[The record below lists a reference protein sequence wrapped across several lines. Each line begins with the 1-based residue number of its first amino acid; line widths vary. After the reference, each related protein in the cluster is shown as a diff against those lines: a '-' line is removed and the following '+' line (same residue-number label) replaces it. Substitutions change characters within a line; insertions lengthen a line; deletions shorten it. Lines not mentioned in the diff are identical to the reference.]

1 MGERGVGGLVRKCVW
16 FTIQTWGGEHSYKA
30 QEGAQW
36 MSRAVC
42 WQFFVSLGDAT
53 LVWRVNVHSTFRV
66 PWGML
71 HEGGGLMCT
80 ACSGNLT

>member
-42 WQFFVSLGDAT
+42 WQFVSL
-53 LVWRVNVHSTFRV
+53 
-66 PWGML
+66 GML
-71 HEGGGLMCT
+71 HEFGGLMCT
-80 ACSGNLT
+80 AHSGFLGGCYMRVKG

>member
-1 MGERGVGGLVRKCVW
+1 MGERGVGVWSVSVW
-16 FTIQTWGGEHSYKA
+16 FTVQTWGGEHSYKA

-53 LVWRVNVHSTFRV
+53 
-66 PWGML
+66 
-71 HEGGGLMCT
+71 
-80 ACSGNLT
+80 